1 MKALRYLLIAIVVM
15 LTAMPAGAQEYTRIN
30 SVAGCTTFGQTER
43 KYQFYTTSTI
53 LPTDSRFV
61 RADGQFRFYSTSTIL
76 PVAPI
81 VSQAAYTTFS
91 EDIIADESAS
101 SGPRR
106 DRPGDWTGPMENPI
120 GDGVWAMLV
129 MAAGFLIYRVRTRR
143 REAMA

>member
-15 LTAMPAGAQEYTRIN
+15 LTAMPAGAQYSKVN
-30 SVAGCTTFGQTER
+30 SVAGCTTFGQIER

-120 GDGVWAMLV
+120 GDGAWAMLL
-129 MAAGFLIYRVRTRR
+129 MAAGYLIYRVRTRR
-143 REAMA
+143 REVTA